1 MAWIQ
6 GDYNSEMQDFKQ
18 GSDQQ
23 LFTDYFSLDE
33 DSSSDDVP
41 LDGLHEEL
49 KGCSNDDVPANIFA
63 NGTNL
68 QEYTRGVESNLRR
81 DEQGYLETYIEESD
95 NLVLLHGQFHDCEII
110 LSQIGSLLGGFQ
122 VEIGSISAEI
132 KSLQEK
138 SMEMGMK
145 LKNRK
150 LVELKLAKF
159 IEEIIAPPSLVT
171 AIIDGEVNEEYLR
184 HLEVLSKK
192 LKFVGIDYMLNA
204 SEVFQDVQQ
213 EMDRLRQTAVAKV
226 FDFIIEKIYSLR
238 KPKTNIQMLQQNS
251 LLKYR
256 YLILF
261 LKEHGKEKYP
271 DILAAYIDTMN
282 KVLSVHFFV
291 YIEALERLQMNMATP
306 NDLFGSDSKSLGV
319 LLRVQEHSQKRSSI
333 FALGERIN
341 ILKEV
346 DQPALVPHISEA
358 NALRYP
364 YEALFRSLHK
374 LLIDTSCSEYLF
386 LEAFFGEASL
396 LYEIFA
402 GAFTVID
409 EHLKLVLP
417 NCYDAICLML
427 MICITRK
434 HQVIMS
440 RRRIPCLDSYFDK
453 VNIFLWPCFKKVI
466 DMHLQCLKNCDVK
479 TLWEDDTHPHYAIR
493 CYAEFA
499 ASLIQL
505 NVEYGNN
512 QLDMNLEQLHMA
524 IDNLLV
530 RLAER
535 FRIPKSQALF
545 LLNNYDMIIAVL
557 KEAGDIGKIPTFFE
571 EKLESN
577 ISLFV
582 EELLSEHFTDLI
594 KFVKAYDDEES
605 TSFTG
610 SPTIADVE
618 PLVKDFAMR
627 WKAVL
632 EAMHKDVI
640 TSFSNLSC
648 GMEILKAAMA
658 QLLNYY
664 NSLSECVKMIPRSST
679 LNKYLVSITSISYE
693 IRKYSRTF

>member
-1 MAWIQ
+1 MIKNGLYDDINDSFFFFSMIWICQKAWIQ

-33 DSSSDDVP
+33 DSSSSDDVP

-453 VNIFLWPCFKKVI
+453 PHGLDERQVQMDLGSHFKS
-466 DMHLQCLKNCDVK
+466 
-479 TLWEDDTHPHYAIR
+479 TR
-493 CYAEFA
+493 
-499 ASLIQL
+499 
-505 NVEYGNN
+505 
-512 QLDMNLEQLHMA
+512 LDMNLEQLHMA